1 MHPQIE
7 DSFSLLPVPEALRS
21 WFGND
26 PRNIIPCEKHAH
38 PLRLPRPGQPGSPPS
53 RLPATMNSKFRF
65 SEMPNA
71 ELGERIATP
80 VCGLVRD
87 DTVFGT
93 FRSKAGAFGI
103 DSFVIARP

>member
-1 MHPQIE
+1 M
-7 DSFSLLPVPEALRS
+7 
-21 WFGND
+21 
-26 PRNIIPCEKHAH
+26 
-38 PLRLPRPGQPGSPPS
+38 
-53 RLPATMNSKFRF
+53 KFRF
-65 SEMPNA
+65 IEMPNA

>member
-1 MHPQIE
+1 M
-7 DSFSLLPVPEALRS
+7 
-21 WFGND
+21 
-26 PRNIIPCEKHAH
+26 
-38 PLRLPRPGQPGSPPS
+38 
-53 RLPATMNSKFRF
+53 KFRF
-65 SEMPNA
+65 IEMPNA

-93 FRSKAGAFGI
+93 FRIKAGAFGI